1 MVHAGWVH
9 RLLPAADGRQMPG
22 PDSSE
27 VSLKC
32 QRIIEQLALLGI
44 RYVRE
49 PTDSERGAQDVR
61 PLNEVLSWRLATCL
75 DMCVTFCCAALD
87 AGVYPMILT
96 LKRGEREHQ
105 QRHAIVLVPVNA
117 SWSVGCPVRLE
128 EGFAREPFL
137 DEDFRIED
145 LVASD
150 PERAQSW
157 LAIDAQQA
165 TTPPGGSPGDW
176 AKALAKGA
184 EYLRTWQWDVCV
196 DVGGLRATTMLD
208 DASAP
213 EVKDPSVILL
223 PGYLPLAEGVT
234 PLQLLRTR
242 SGVVPFC
249 PRQELNQLRDW
260 ARTASGTSKD
270 SDRTGAD
277 LAVALVTGA
286 GGCGKTRLAAELC
299 HSLSTLGWC
308 AGFLPARA
316 DLSDAEL
323 AEFSKLT
330 TELLIVVDYA
340 EESRQEQLRRLLRAL
355 AARRSPTR
363 LVLTAR
369 GANVWWEQFREN
381 MEEDGV
387 RLGPMLPVT
396 LDQRLKV
403 PELLYRR
410 AARAFAKAMDSSLP
424 ADLPSPER
432 AGRTTLDIVL
442 QAWLTALPKKE
453 ADAKKAS
460 IEKPSPTRAD
470 LYERVL
476 EAEFGRWREEARGSG
491 LTIIS
496 KAHHRRAAAVLT
508 ILAPAPD
515 AEAVDEVLSRL
526 PEWSNEHLLRSRYA
540 ELLEETLLHGAGD
553 GGVALQPDPV
563 AEHLI
568 LQVCRKAPE
577 LLDEVLP
584 QDPLTV
590 PGLEDPEA
598 DDLVVARALA
608 LREQAERCCA
618 VITRAAD
625 LDSERAL
632 ILARRVLAARP
643 HLWRAALRVSL
654 AQGGPFVR
662 ALEELVTSGADLP
675 LAEIDEAIPLGHSWL
690 RNLGVAVAQRLTA
703 SAGDDPIEQARVLNN
718 LAIRLSEA
726 GHWDEALRAAQE
738 AATFYRVLA
747 EVNEAA
753 YTPDLAASLSN
764 LAVLLSRAGCRDEA
778 LQVAQEATGL
788 YQQLA
793 EVNEAAYTPDLAASL
808 NNLAIRLSEAGHWD
822 EALRAAQEATGLYQQ
837 LAEVNEAAYTPDL
850 AASLNN
856 LAIRLSEAGRRD
868 EALRAAQEAVGLRR
882 VLAEVNEVAYTPD
895 LAASLSNLASR
906 LSEAGHWDEA
916 LQAAQQAVDLR
927 RDLASVN
934 ASVYT
939 PNLASSLSNLAAFL
953 SRAGCRDEALQTAQE
968 AASLY
973 RVLVEASS
981 ASYIPD
987 LAVSLSNLA
996 VFLSEVGCRDE
1007 ALRAAQQAVDLRRDL
1022 ASVNAS
1028 VYTPNL
1034 ASSLSN
1040 LAAFL
1045 SRAGCRDEA
1054 LRAAQ
1059 EATGLYQQLAEVNK
1073 VAYNPD
1079 LASSLNNL
1087 ANRLSEVGCRDEAL
1101 RAAQEAKDLYRSL
1114 VESNATAYTPNLAA
1128 SLSNLANRLSEVGC
1142 RDEALR
1148 AAQEATGLYQQLA
1161 EVNEAAYT
1169 PDLAA
1174 SLNNLANRLSEAGRR
1189 NEALQAAQEAATLY
1203 RVLVE
1208 VNEAAYTPDLAAS
1221 LNNLAIRLSEAGRRD
1236 EALRAAQEAVG
1247 LRRVLAEV
1255 NEAAYTPN
1263 LAASLNN
1270 LASRLSEA
1278 GRRDE
1283 ALRAAQQATGLY
1295 QQLAEV
1301 NKVAYTLDLA
1311 ASLNNLASRL
1321 SEAGRRDEALRAAQ
1335 QATGLYQQLAEV
1347 NKVAYTLD
1355 LAASLN
1361 NLASRL
1367 SEAGR
1372 RDEALRAAQQ
1382 AATLRRSLVEANE
1395 AAYAPDF
1402 ARSLTKLADILSEVG
1417 RCKEALEVF
1426 TTNTEHLSSAARA
1439 YLLLARARWRGSE
1452 GAEDVVVAA
1461 QEANK
1466 DDDPRFLGPC
1476 RREIA
1481 AALREHGLTNEDL
1494 PIWAVV
1500 IVDES
1505 LRQCLETWLNCDSPA
1520 EQATYLESE
1529 WNSPTPSDCETLDAL
1544 TDLFIDVPPIS
1555 VLHQY
1560 VTQVKNH
1567 GIDEIASLLRSQD
1580 LAITLTKEWLAEHR
1594 RSRGGQY
1601 LRNHPTL
1608 LTDSRLADLVPQALK
1623 NLTSADEA
1631 ATLTALLDL
1640 ARLSDPEIAYAV
1652 TNADDAVDALA
1663 DLLGRGKWRAIL
1675 AALVLNPSLA
1685 NHMSLGVLA
1694 EVLRAAAAGE
1704 TGKAEVRLQGAR
1716 ESVSSFHIEQLRLL
1730 LSQALLHEDCP
1741 SGFSDLLDLLND
1753 SSRASSS

>member
-1 MVHAGWVH
+1 MSERIRWDAEQHPTYLARMVHAGWVH

-223 PGYLPLAEGVT
+223 PGYLPLTEGVT

-432 AGRTTLDIVL
+432 EGGTTLDIVL

-453 ADAKKAS
+453 VDAKKAS
-460 IEKPSPTRAD
+460 IEKLPPMRAD
-470 LYERVL
+470 LYGRVL

-540 ELLEETLLHGAGD
+540 ELLEETLLRGAGD

-563 AEHLI
+563 AENLV

-625 LDSERAL
+625 LDPDRAL
-632 ILARRVLAARP
+632 SLARRVLAARP

-654 AQGGPFVR
+654 ARGGPFVW

-690 RNLGVAVAQRLTA
+690 RNLGVAVAQRLETL
-703 SAGDDPIEQARVLNN
+703 AGDEPAQRAQTLNN
-718 LAIRLSEA
+718 LAVRLSEA
-726 GHWDEALRAAQE
+726 GRRDEEALR
-738 AATFYRVLA
+738 
-747 EVNEAA
+747 
-753 YTPDLAASLSN
+753 
-764 LAVLLSRAGCRDEA
+764 
-778 LQVAQEATGL
+778 VAQEATGL
-788 YQQLA
+788 YRQLA
-793 EVNEAAYTPDLAASL
+793 ESNEAAYTPDLAASL
-808 NNLAIRLSEAGHWD
+808 NNLAIRLSEAG
-822 EALRAAQEATGLYQQ
+822 Y
-837 LAEVNEAAYTPDL
+837 
-850 AASLNN
+850 
-856 LAIRLSEAGRRD
+856 RD
-868 EALRAAQEAVGLRR
+868 EALRAAQEAVDLRR
-882 VLAEVNEVAYTPD
+882 VL
-895 LAASLSNLASR
+895 
-906 LSEAGHWDEA
+906 
-916 LQAAQQAVDLR
+916 
-927 RDLASVN
+927 
-934 ASVYT
+934 
-939 PNLASSLSNLAAFL
+939 
-953 SRAGCRDEALQTAQE
+953 
-968 AASLY
+968 
-973 RVLVEASS
+973 VE
-981 ASYIPD
+981 
-987 LAVSLSNLA
+987 
-996 VFLSEVGCRDE
+996 G
-1007 ALRAAQQAVDLRRDL
+1007 
-1022 ASVNAS
+1022 
-1028 VYTPNL
+1028 
-1034 ASSLSN
+1034 
-1040 LAAFL
+1040 
-1045 SRAGCRDEA
+1045 
-1054 LRAAQ
+1054 
-1059 EATGLYQQLAEVNK
+1059 
-1073 VAYNPD
+1073 
-1079 LASSLNNL
+1079 
-1087 ANRLSEVGCRDEAL
+1087 
-1101 RAAQEAKDLYRSL
+1101 
-1114 VESNATAYTPNLAA
+1114 
-1128 SLSNLANRLSEVGC
+1128 
-1142 RDEALR
+1142 
-1148 AAQEATGLYQQLA
+1148 
-1161 EVNEAAYT
+1161 NEAAYT
-1169 PDLAA
+1169 HDLAG
-1174 SLNNLANRLSEAGRR
+1174 SLN
-1189 NEALQAAQEAATLY
+1189 
-1203 RVLVE
+1203 
-1208 VNEAAYTPDLAAS
+1208 
-1221 LNNLAIRLSEAGRRD
+1221 
-1236 EALRAAQEAVG
+1236 
-1247 LRRVLAEV
+1247 
-1255 NEAAYTPN
+1255 
-1263 LAASLNN
+1263 
-1270 LASRLSEA
+1270 
-1278 GRRDE
+1278 
-1283 ALRAAQQATGLY
+1283 
-1295 QQLAEV
+1295 
-1301 NKVAYTLDLA
+1301 
-1311 ASLNNLASRL
+1311 
-1321 SEAGRRDEALRAAQ
+1321 
-1335 QATGLYQQLAEV
+1335 
-1347 NKVAYTLD
+1347 
-1355 LAASLN
+1355 
-1361 NLASRL
+1361 
-1367 SEAGR
+1367 
-1372 RDEALRAAQQ
+1372 
-1382 AATLRRSLVEANE
+1382 
-1395 AAYAPDF
+1395 
-1402 ARSLTKLADILSEVG
+1402 IL
-1417 RCKEALEVF
+1417 
-1426 TTNTEHLSSAARA
+1426 
-1439 YLLLARARWRGSE
+1439 
-1452 GAEDVVVAA
+1452 
-1461 QEANK
+1461 
-1466 DDDPRFLGPC
+1466 
-1476 RREIA
+1476 
-1481 AALREHGLTNEDL
+1481 
-1494 PIWAVV
+1494 
-1500 IVDES
+1500 
-1505 LRQCLETWLNCDSPA
+1505 
-1520 EQATYLESE
+1520 
-1529 WNSPTPSDCETLDAL
+1529 
-1544 TDLFIDVPPIS
+1544 
-1555 VLHQY
+1555 
-1560 VTQVKNH
+1560 
-1567 GIDEIASLLRSQD
+1567 
-1580 LAITLTKEWLAEHR
+1580 
-1594 RSRGGQY
+1594 
-1601 LRNHPTL
+1601 
-1608 LTDSRLADLVPQALK
+1608 
-1623 NLTSADEA
+1623 
-1631 ATLTALLDL
+1631 
-1640 ARLSDPEIAYAV
+1640 
-1652 TNADDAVDALA
+1652 
-1663 DLLGRGKWRAIL
+1663 
-1675 AALVLNPSLA
+1675 
-1685 NHMSLGVLA
+1685 
-1694 EVLRAAAAGE
+1694 
-1704 TGKAEVRLQGAR
+1704 
-1716 ESVSSFHIEQLRLL
+1716 
-1730 LSQALLHEDCP
+1730 
-1741 SGFSDLLDLLND
+1741 
-1753 SSRASSS
+1753 

>member
-1 MVHAGWVH
+1 
-9 RLLPAADGRQMPG
+9 MPG

-432 AGRTTLDIVL
+432 EGRTTLDIVL

-453 ADAKKAS
+453 ADAKKADV
-460 IEKPSPTRAD
+460 EKPAPTRAD
-470 LYERVL
+470 LYGRVL

-540 ELLEETLLHGAGD
+540 ELLEETLLRGAGD

-563 AEHLI
+563 AENLV

-625 LDSERAL
+625 LDPERAL

-654 AQGGPFVR
+654 AQGGPFVW

-690 RNLGVAVAQRLTA
+690 RNLGVAVAQRLETL
-703 SAGDDPIEQARVLNN
+703 AGDEPAQRAQTLNN
-718 LAIRLSEA
+718 LAVRLSEA
-726 GHWDEALRAAQE
+726 GRRDEEALRAAQE
-738 AATFYRVLA
+738 A
-747 EVNEAA
+747 
-753 YTPDLAASLSN
+753 
-764 LAVLLSRAGCRDEA
+764 
-778 LQVAQEATGL
+778 TGL
-788 YQQLA
+788 YRQLA
-793 EVNEAAYTPDLAASL
+793 ESNEAAYTPDLAASL
-808 NNLAIRLSEAGHWD
+808 NTLA
-822 EALRAAQEATGLYQQ
+822 
-837 LAEVNEAAYTPDL
+837 N
-850 AASLNN
+850 
-856 LAIRLSEAGRRD
+856 RLSEAGRRD
-868 EALRAAQEAVGLRR
+868 EALQAAQQAVTLRCS
-882 VLAEVNEVAYTPD
+882 LAEVNEVAYTP
-895 LAASLSNLASR
+895 
-906 LSEAGHWDEA
+906 
-916 LQAAQQAVDLR
+916 
-927 RDLASVN
+927 
-934 ASVYT
+934 
-939 PNLASSLSNLAAFL
+939 
-953 SRAGCRDEALQTAQE
+953 
-968 AASLY
+968 
-973 RVLVEASS
+973 
-981 ASYIPD
+981 
-987 LAVSLSNLA
+987 
-996 VFLSEVGCRDE
+996 
-1007 ALRAAQQAVDLRRDL
+1007 
-1022 ASVNAS
+1022 
-1028 VYTPNL
+1028 
-1034 ASSLSN
+1034 
-1040 LAAFL
+1040 
-1045 SRAGCRDEA
+1045 
-1054 LRAAQ
+1054 
-1059 EATGLYQQLAEVNK
+1059 GL
-1073 VAYNPD
+1073 
-1079 LASSLNNL
+1079 
-1087 ANRLSEVGCRDEAL
+1087 
-1101 RAAQEAKDLYRSL
+1101 
-1114 VESNATAYTPNLAA
+1114 
-1128 SLSNLANRLSEVGC
+1128 
-1142 RDEALR
+1142 
-1148 AAQEATGLYQQLA
+1148 
-1161 EVNEAAYT
+1161 
-1169 PDLAA
+1169 
-1174 SLNNLANRLSEAGRR
+1174 
-1189 NEALQAAQEAATLY
+1189 
-1203 RVLVE
+1203 
-1208 VNEAAYTPDLAAS
+1208 
-1221 LNNLAIRLSEAGRRD
+1221 
-1236 EALRAAQEAVG
+1236 
-1247 LRRVLAEV
+1247 
-1255 NEAAYTPN
+1255 
-1263 LAASLNN
+1263 
-1270 LASRLSEA
+1270 
-1278 GRRDE
+1278 
-1283 ALRAAQQATGLY
+1283 
-1295 QQLAEV
+1295 
-1301 NKVAYTLDLA
+1301 
-1311 ASLNNLASRL
+1311 
-1321 SEAGRRDEALRAAQ
+1321 
-1335 QATGLYQQLAEV
+1335 
-1347 NKVAYTLD
+1347 
-1355 LAASLN
+1355 
-1361 NLASRL
+1361 
-1367 SEAGR
+1367 
-1372 RDEALRAAQQ
+1372 
-1382 AATLRRSLVEANE
+1382 
-1395 AAYAPDF
+1395 
-1402 ARSLTKLADILSEVG
+1402 ARSLTKLADILSEAG
-1417 RCKEALEVF
+1417 RCKEVLEAF
-1426 TTNTEHLSSAARA
+1426 TTNTGHLSSAARA
-1439 YLLLARARWRGSE
+1439 YLLLARANWRGSE
-1452 GAEDVVVAA
+1452 GTEDVVAAA
-1461 QEANK
+1461 QEANE
-1466 DDDPRFLGPC
+1466 DGDPRLLGPC

-1481 AALREHGLTNEDL
+1481 AAFREFGLANEAT
-1494 PIWAVV
+1494 PAWATVV
-1500 IVDES
+1500 VDEP
-1505 LRQCLETWLNCDSPA
+1505 LRQRLEAWLGCDGPA
-1520 EQATYLESE
+1520 EQATYLKSN
-1529 WNSPTPSDCETLDAL
+1529 WSSPTPSDCETLGAI
-1544 TDLFIDVPPIS
+1544 TDLFVDVPLIA

-1560 VTQVKNH
+1560 VAQVKSR
-1567 GIDEIASLLRSQD
+1567 GIDEIVSLLRNRD
-1580 LAITLTKEWLAEHR
+1580 LAVTLTKEWLTEHR
-1594 RSRGGQY
+1594 QGRGGRY
-1601 LRNHPTL
+1601 LSDHPTL
-1608 LTDSRLADLVPQALK
+1608 LTNPEFADLVPRVLT

-1631 ATLTALLDL
+1631 AALTALLDL

-1652 TNADDAVDALA
+1652 TSTDDADDALA
-1663 DLLGRGKWRAIL
+1663 DLLEQGKWQALL
-1675 AALVLNPSLA
+1675 AALVLSPLTDHA
-1685 NHMSLGVLA
+1685 PLGILA
-1694 EVLRAAAAGE
+1694 EVLHAAAVGE
-1704 TGKAEVRLQGAR
+1704 TEKAVVRLRDAL
-1716 ESVSSFHIEQLRLL
+1716 ESVSSFHVDQFHLL
-1730 LSQALLHEDCP
+1730 LSQALLHENCP
-1741 SGFSDLLDLLND
+1741 SGFSDLLDILNH
-1753 SSRASSS
+1753 SSHAPSS

>member
-1 MVHAGWVH
+1 
-9 RLLPAADGRQMPG
+9 MPG

-75 DMCVTFCCAALD
+75 DMGVTFCCAALD

-738 AATFYRVLA
+738 AVGLRRV
-747 EVNEAA
+747 
-753 YTPDLAASLSN
+753 
-764 LAVLLSRAGCRDEA
+764 
-778 LQVAQEATGL
+778 
-788 YQQLA
+788 LA

-808 NNLAIRLSEAGHWD
+808 NNLA
-822 EALRAAQEATGLYQQ
+822 
-837 LAEVNEAAYTPDL
+837 N
-850 AASLNN
+850 
-856 LAIRLSEAGRRD
+856 RLSEAGRRN
-868 EALRAAQEAVGLRR
+868 EALQAAQEAATLYR
-882 VLAEVNEVAYTPD
+882 VLAEVNEAAYTPD

-1028 VYTPNL
+1028 VYTPDL

-1054 LRAAQ
+1054 LQAAQ
-1059 EATGLYQQLAEVNK
+1059 EAVDLRRDLAE
-1073 VAYNPD
+1073 
-1079 LASSLNNL
+1079 
-1087 ANRLSEVGCRDEAL
+1087 ANA
-1101 RAAQEAKDLYRSL
+1101 
-1114 VESNATAYTPNLAA
+1114 
-1128 SLSNLANRLSEVGC
+1128 
-1142 RDEALR
+1142 
-1148 AAQEATGLYQQLA
+1148 
-1161 EVNEAAYT
+1161 AAYT
-1169 PDLAA
+1169 PDLAM
-1174 SLNNLANRLSEAGRR
+1174 SLNNLAGCLSEAGRWG
-1189 NEALQAAQEAATLY
+1189 EALQAAQEATSLY
-1203 RVLVE
+1203 RELVQANGAAYIPNLAGSLSNLAGRLSEVGRWGEALQAAQEAVDLRRDLAE
-1208 VNEAAYTPDLAAS
+1208 VNAAAYTPDLAGS
-1221 LNNLAIRLSEAGRRD
+1221 LSNLAVRLSEAGRWGEALQAAQEATSLYRDLAEVNAAAYTPDLAGSLSNLAAFLSEAGRRD
-1236 EALRAAQEAVG
+1236 EALEAAQEVVSFYRDLAEVNAAAYTPDLAGSLSNLASCLSEAGRRGEALQAAQEATS
-1247 LRRVLAEV
+1247 LYRDLAEV
-1255 NEAAYTPN
+1255 NAAAYTPN
-1263 LAASLNN
+1263 LARSLNN
-1270 LASRLSEA
+1270 LAAFLSEA

-1283 ALRAAQQATGLY
+1283 ALQAAQEAASLY
-1295 QQLAEV
+1295 RDLAEV
-1301 NKVAYTLDLA
+1301 NAAAYTPDLA
-1311 ASLNNLASRL
+1311 TSLNNLVGCL
-1321 SEAGRRDEALRAAQ
+1321 SEAGRRDEALQGAQ
-1335 QATGLYQQLAEV
+1335 EAV
-1347 NKVAYTLD
+1347 D
-1355 LAASLN
+1355 L
-1361 NLASRL
+1361 
-1367 SEAGR
+1367 R
-1372 RDEALRAAQQ
+1372 RD
-1382 AATLRRSLVEANE
+1382 LVETSPVV
-1395 AAYAPDF
+1395 YIPYLV
-1402 ARSLTKLADILSEVG
+1402 RSLTKLAGILSEVG
-1417 RCKEALEVF
+1417 RCNEALKVF
-1426 TTNTEHLSSAARA
+1426 IANTEHLSSAVRA
-1439 YLLLARARWRGSE
+1439 YLLLTRARWRGFE
-1452 GAEDVVVAA
+1452 GAGDVMAAA

-1466 DDDPRFLGPC
+1466 EDDPRFLGPC

-1481 AALREHGLTNEDL
+1481 AALREFGLTNETL
-1494 PIWAVV
+1494 PDWATV

-1505 LRQCLETWLNCDSPA
+1505 LRQRLEAWLNCDGPA
-1520 EQATYLESE
+1520 ERATYLESE
-1529 WNSPTPSDCETLDAL
+1529 WSSPTSSDCETLDAL
-1544 TDLFIDVPPIS
+1544 TDLFVDVPPIS
-1555 VLHQY
+1555 TLHQY
-1560 VTQVKNH
+1560 VTQIKSH
-1567 GIDEIASLLRSQD
+1567 GIDEIASLLRNQGF
-1580 LAITLTKEWLAEHR
+1580 AINLTKEWLSEHR
-1594 RSRGGQY
+1594 QGHGDRY

-1608 LTDSRLADLVPQALK
+1608 LTDPRIAGLVPQALT

-1631 ATLTALLDL
+1631 AALTALLDL

-1652 TNADDAVDALA
+1652 TNADDADYALA
-1663 DLLGRGKWRAIL
+1663 DLLGQGKWRAIL

-1685 NHMSLGVLA
+1685 DQVPLGILT
-1694 EVLRAAAAGE
+1694 EILSTAAAGE
-1704 TGKAEVRLQGAR
+1704 TEKAVARLRGAL
-1716 ESVSSFHIEQLRLL
+1716 ESVSSFHIEQFRLL
-1730 LSQALLHEDCP
+1730 LSQALLQKDCP
-1741 SGFSDLLDLLND
+1741 SNFSDLLDVLN
-1753 SSRASSS
+1753 

>member
-1 MVHAGWVH
+1 MSERIRWDAEQHPTYLARMVHAGWVH

-387 RLGPMLPVT
+387 RLGPVLPVT

-432 AGRTTLDIVL
+432 EGGTTLDIVL

-453 ADAKKAS
+453 VDAKKAS
-460 IEKPSPTRAD
+460 IEKLPPMRAD
-470 LYERVL
+470 LYGRVL

-563 AEHLI
+563 AEHLV

-625 LDSERAL
+625 LDPERAL

-654 AQGGPFVR
+654 AQGGPFVW

-690 RNLGVAVAQRLTA
+690 RNLGVAVAQRLETL
-703 SAGDDPIEQARVLNN
+703 AGDEPAQRAQTLNN
-718 LAIRLSEA
+718 LAVRLSEA
-726 GHWDEALRAAQE
+726 GRRDEEALRVAQEATGLYRQLAESNEAAYTPGLAASLNNLAVRLSEAGCRDEALRAAQE
-738 AATFYRVLA
+738 A
-747 EVNEAA
+747 
-753 YTPDLAASLSN
+753 S
-764 LAVLLSRAGCRDEA
+764 
-778 LQVAQEATGL
+778 GL
-788 YQQLA
+788 YRQLA
-793 EVNEAAYTPDLAASL
+793 ESNEAAYTPDLAASL
-808 NNLAIRLSEAGHWD
+808 NTLA
-822 EALRAAQEATGLYQQ
+822 
-837 LAEVNEAAYTPDL
+837 N
-850 AASLNN
+850 
-856 LAIRLSEAGRRD
+856 RLSEAGRRD
-868 EALRAAQEAVGLRR
+868 EAL
-882 VLAEVNEVAYTPD
+882 
-895 LAASLSNLASR
+895 
-906 LSEAGHWDEA
+906 
-916 LQAAQQAVDLR
+916 QAAQQAVTLR
-927 RDLASVN
+927 CS
-934 ASVYT
+934 
-939 PNLASSLSNLAAFL
+939 
-953 SRAGCRDEALQTAQE
+953 
-968 AASLY
+968 
-973 RVLVEASS
+973 
-981 ASYIPD
+981 
-987 LAVSLSNLA
+987 
-996 VFLSEVGCRDE
+996 
-1007 ALRAAQQAVDLRRDL
+1007 
-1022 ASVNAS
+1022 
-1028 VYTPNL
+1028 
-1034 ASSLSN
+1034 
-1040 LAAFL
+1040 
-1045 SRAGCRDEA
+1045 
-1054 LRAAQ
+1054 
-1059 EATGLYQQLAEVNK
+1059 
-1073 VAYNPD
+1073 
-1079 LASSLNNL
+1079 
-1087 ANRLSEVGCRDEAL
+1087 
-1101 RAAQEAKDLYRSL
+1101 
-1114 VESNATAYTPNLAA
+1114 
-1128 SLSNLANRLSEVGC
+1128 
-1142 RDEALR
+1142 
-1148 AAQEATGLYQQLA
+1148 LA

-1169 PDLAA
+1169 P
-1174 SLNNLANRLSEAGRR
+1174 
-1189 NEALQAAQEAATLY
+1189 
-1203 RVLVE
+1203 
-1208 VNEAAYTPDLAAS
+1208 
-1221 LNNLAIRLSEAGRRD
+1221 
-1236 EALRAAQEAVG
+1236 G
-1247 LRRVLAEV
+1247 L
-1255 NEAAYTPN
+1255 
-1263 LAASLNN
+1263 
-1270 LASRLSEA
+1270 
-1278 GRRDE
+1278 
-1283 ALRAAQQATGLY
+1283 
-1295 QQLAEV
+1295 
-1301 NKVAYTLDLA
+1301 
-1311 ASLNNLASRL
+1311 
-1321 SEAGRRDEALRAAQ
+1321 
-1335 QATGLYQQLAEV
+1335 
-1347 NKVAYTLD
+1347 
-1355 LAASLN
+1355 
-1361 NLASRL
+1361 
-1367 SEAGR
+1367 
-1372 RDEALRAAQQ
+1372 
-1382 AATLRRSLVEANE
+1382 
-1395 AAYAPDF
+1395 
-1402 ARSLTKLADILSEVG
+1402 ARSLTKLADILSEAG
-1417 RCKEALEVF
+1417 RCKEVLEVF
-1426 TTNTEHLSSAARA
+1426 TANTEHLSSAARA

-1560 VTQVKNH
+1560 VTQIKSH

-1580 LAITLTKEWLAEHR
+1580 LAITLTKEWLTEHEKG
-1594 RSRGGQY
+1594 RGDRY
-1601 LRNHPTL
+1601 LSDHPTL

>member
-1 MVHAGWVH
+1 MSERIRWDAEQHPTYLARMVHAGWVH

-165 TTPPGGSPGDW
+165 TTPPGGSPSDW

-432 AGRTTLDIVL
+432 EGRTTLDIVL

-453 ADAKKAS
+453 ADAKKADV
-460 IEKPSPTRAD
+460 EKPAPTRAD
-470 LYERVL
+470 LYGRVL

-563 AEHLI
+563 AEHLV

-625 LDSERAL
+625 LDPDRAL
-632 ILARRVLAARP
+632 SLARRVLAARP

-654 AQGGPFVR
+654 ARGGPFAR

-675 LAEIDEAIPLGHSWL
+675 LAEIHEAIPLGHSWL
-690 RNLGVAVAQRLTA
+690 RGLGVAVARRLETL
-703 SAGDDPIEQARVLNN
+703 AGDEPAQRAQA
-718 LAIRLSEA
+718 
-726 GHWDEALRAAQE
+726 
-738 AATFYRVLA
+738 
-747 EVNEAA
+747 
-753 YTPDLAASLSN
+753 
-764 LAVLLSRAGCRDEA
+764 
-778 LQVAQEATGL
+778 
-788 YQQLA
+788 
-793 EVNEAAYTPDLAASL
+793 
-808 NNLAIRLSEAGHWD
+808 
-822 EALRAAQEATGLYQQ
+822 
-837 LAEVNEAAYTPDL
+837 
-850 AASLNN
+850 
-856 LAIRLSEAGRRD
+856 
-868 EALRAAQEAVGLRR
+868 
-882 VLAEVNEVAYTPD
+882 
-895 LAASLSNLASR
+895 
-906 LSEAGHWDEA
+906 
-916 LQAAQQAVDLR
+916 
-927 RDLASVN
+927 
-934 ASVYT
+934 
-939 PNLASSLSNLAAFL
+939 
-953 SRAGCRDEALQTAQE
+953 
-968 AASLY
+968 
-973 RVLVEASS
+973 
-981 ASYIPD
+981 
-987 LAVSLSNLA
+987 
-996 VFLSEVGCRDE
+996 
-1007 ALRAAQQAVDLRRDL
+1007 
-1022 ASVNAS
+1022 
-1028 VYTPNL
+1028 
-1034 ASSLSN
+1034 
-1040 LAAFL
+1040 
-1045 SRAGCRDEA
+1045 
-1054 LRAAQ
+1054 
-1059 EATGLYQQLAEVNK
+1059 
-1073 VAYNPD
+1073 
-1079 LASSLNNL
+1079 
-1087 ANRLSEVGCRDEAL
+1087 
-1101 RAAQEAKDLYRSL
+1101 
-1114 VESNATAYTPNLAA
+1114 
-1128 SLSNLANRLSEVGC
+1128 
-1142 RDEALR
+1142 
-1148 AAQEATGLYQQLA
+1148 
-1161 EVNEAAYT
+1161 
-1169 PDLAA
+1169 
-1174 SLNNLANRLSEAGRR
+1174 LNNLANRLSEAGRR
-1189 NEALQAAQEAATLY
+1189 DEALETAQQVAGLYQKLAEA
-1203 RVLVE
+1203 
-1208 VNEAAYTPDLAAS
+1208 NEAAYTPDLAMS
-1221 LNNLAIRLSEAGRRD
+1221 LSNLAIRLSEAGRRNEALETAQEAVD
-1236 EALRAAQEAVG
+1236 LRRDLVEVNAAAYTPDLAMSLGNLAAFLSEAGRRGEALRAAQEAAG
-1247 LRRVLAEV
+1247 LYRDLAEA
-1255 NEAAYTPN
+1255 NAAAYTPD
-1263 LAASLNN
+1263 LAGSLNN
-1270 LASRLSEA
+1270 LANRLAKIDRYDEALQAAQEAVDLYQRLAEVNAAAYTPDLAMSLNNLAGRLAEAGRRAEALQVAQEAVDLRRDLAEANAAAYISDLVMSLNNLAICLSEA
-1278 GRRDE
+1278 GRHDE
-1283 ALRAAQQATGLY
+1283 VLG
-1295 QQLAEV
+1295 
-1301 NKVAYTLDLA
+1301 
-1311 ASLNNLASRL
+1311 
-1321 SEAGRRDEALRAAQ
+1321 
-1335 QATGLYQQLAEV
+1335 
-1347 NKVAYTLD
+1347 
-1355 LAASLN
+1355 
-1361 NLASRL
+1361 
-1367 SEAGR
+1367 
-1372 RDEALRAAQQ
+1372 
-1382 AATLRRSLVEANE
+1382 
-1395 AAYAPDF
+1395 
-1402 ARSLTKLADILSEVG
+1402 
-1417 RCKEALEVF
+1417 VF
-1426 TTNTEHLSSAARA
+1426 VTNTGHLSSAARA
-1439 YLLLARARWRGSE
+1439 YLLLARANWRGSE
-1452 GAEDVVVAA
+1452 GTEDVVAAA
-1461 QEANK
+1461 QEANE
-1466 DDDPRFLGPC
+1466 DGDPRLLGPC

-1481 AALREHGLTNEDL
+1481 AAFREFGLANEAT
-1494 PIWAVV
+1494 PAWATVV
-1500 IVDES
+1500 VDEP
-1505 LRQCLETWLNCDSPA
+1505 LRQRLEAWLGCDGPA
-1520 EQATYLESE
+1520 EQATYLKSN
-1529 WNSPTPSDCETLDAL
+1529 WSSPTPSDCETLGAI
-1544 TDLFIDVPPIS
+1544 TDLFVDVPLIA

-1560 VTQVKNH
+1560 VAQVKSR
-1567 GIDEIASLLRSQD
+1567 GIDEIVSLLRNRD
-1580 LAITLTKEWLAEHR
+1580 LAVTLTKEWLTEHR
-1594 RSRGGQY
+1594 QGRGGRY
-1601 LRNHPTL
+1601 LSDHPTL
-1608 LTDSRLADLVPQALK
+1608 LTNPELADLVPRVLT

-1631 ATLTALLDL
+1631 AALTALLDL

-1652 TNADDAVDALA
+1652 TSTDDADDALA
-1663 DLLGRGKWRAIL
+1663 DLLEQGKWQALL
-1675 AALVLNPSLA
+1675 AALVLSPLTDHA
-1685 NHMSLGVLA
+1685 PLGILA
-1694 EVLRAAAAGE
+1694 EVLHAAAVGE
-1704 TGKAEVRLQGAR
+1704 TEKAAVRLRDAL
-1716 ESVSSFHIEQLRLL
+1716 ESVSSFHVDQFHLL
-1730 LSQALLHEDCP
+1730 LSQALLHENCP
-1741 SGFSDLLDLLND
+1741 SGFSDLLDILNH
-1753 SSRASSS
+1753 SSHAPSS

>member
-1 MVHAGWVH
+1 MPERVRWDAEQHPTYLARMVHAGWVH
-9 RLLPAADGRQMPG
+9 RLLSAADGRQMPG
-22 PDSSE
+22 PDSGN

-32 QRIIEQLALLGI
+32 ERIIEQLTLLGI

-49 PTDSERGAQDVR
+49 PADSERGAQDVR

-117 SWSVGCPVRLE
+117 SWGVGCPARLKG
-128 EGFAREPFL
+128 GFTREPFL
-137 DEDFRIED
+137 DDDFRIED
-145 LVASD
+145 LVTSD

-213 EVKDPSVILL
+213 EVRDPSGILL
-223 PGYLPLAEGVT
+223 PGYLPLAEGAT

-249 PRQELNQLRDW
+249 PRRELNQLRDW
-260 ARTASGTSKD
+260 ACATGGTTEDSNTAGT
-270 SDRTGAD
+270 D

-299 HSLSTLGWC
+299 HNLSTLGWC

-316 DLSDAEL
+316 DLSDADL

-363 LVLTAR
+363 LVLTSR
-369 GANVWWEQFREN
+369 GADVWWEQFQEN

-387 RLGPMLPVT
+387 RLGAVLPMRLE
-396 LDQRLKV
+396 QRLDDPDV
-403 PELLYRR
+403 PDVPGLLYRR
-410 AARAFAKAMDSSLP
+410 AAHAFAKAMGSSVP
-424 ADLPSPER
+424 ADMPSPER
-432 AGRTTLDIVL
+432 EGRTTLDIVL
-442 QAWLTALPKKE
+442 QAWLTALPKQE
-453 ADAKKAS
+453 DDTKK
-460 IEKPSPTRAD
+460 IDVEKLPPTRD
-470 LYERVL
+470 NLYDRVL
-476 EAEFGRWREEARGSG
+476 EVEFGRWREEARDSG

-496 KAHHRRAAAVLT
+496 KVHHRRAAAVLT
-508 ILAPAPD
+508 MLAPAPD

-540 ELLEETLLHGAGD
+540 ELLEETLLRGAGD
-553 GGVALQPDPV
+553 GGVVLQPDPV
-563 AEHLI
+563 AEHLV

-608 LREQAERCCA
+608 LGEQAERCCG

-625 LDSERAL
+625 LDQERAL
-632 ILARRVLAARP
+632 SLARRVLAARP

-654 AQGGPFVR
+654 ARGGPFAR

-675 LAEIDEAIPLGHSWL
+675 LAEIHEAIPLGHSWL
-690 RNLGVAVAQRLTA
+690 RGLGVAVARRLETL
-703 SAGDDPIEQARVLNN
+703 AGDEPAQRAQA
-718 LAIRLSEA
+718 
-726 GHWDEALRAAQE
+726 
-738 AATFYRVLA
+738 
-747 EVNEAA
+747 
-753 YTPDLAASLSN
+753 
-764 LAVLLSRAGCRDEA
+764 
-778 LQVAQEATGL
+778 
-788 YQQLA
+788 
-793 EVNEAAYTPDLAASL
+793 
-808 NNLAIRLSEAGHWD
+808 
-822 EALRAAQEATGLYQQ
+822 
-837 LAEVNEAAYTPDL
+837 
-850 AASLNN
+850 
-856 LAIRLSEAGRRD
+856 
-868 EALRAAQEAVGLRR
+868 
-882 VLAEVNEVAYTPD
+882 
-895 LAASLSNLASR
+895 
-906 LSEAGHWDEA
+906 
-916 LQAAQQAVDLR
+916 
-927 RDLASVN
+927 
-934 ASVYT
+934 
-939 PNLASSLSNLAAFL
+939 
-953 SRAGCRDEALQTAQE
+953 
-968 AASLY
+968 
-973 RVLVEASS
+973 
-981 ASYIPD
+981 
-987 LAVSLSNLA
+987 
-996 VFLSEVGCRDE
+996 
-1007 ALRAAQQAVDLRRDL
+1007 
-1022 ASVNAS
+1022 
-1028 VYTPNL
+1028 
-1034 ASSLSN
+1034 
-1040 LAAFL
+1040 
-1045 SRAGCRDEA
+1045 
-1054 LRAAQ
+1054 
-1059 EATGLYQQLAEVNK
+1059 
-1073 VAYNPD
+1073 
-1079 LASSLNNL
+1079 
-1087 ANRLSEVGCRDEAL
+1087 
-1101 RAAQEAKDLYRSL
+1101 
-1114 VESNATAYTPNLAA
+1114 
-1128 SLSNLANRLSEVGC
+1128 
-1142 RDEALR
+1142 
-1148 AAQEATGLYQQLA
+1148 
-1161 EVNEAAYT
+1161 
-1169 PDLAA
+1169 
-1174 SLNNLANRLSEAGRR
+1174 LNNLANRLSEAGRR
-1189 NEALQAAQEAATLY
+1189 DEALETAQQVAGLYQKLAEA
-1203 RVLVE
+1203 
-1208 VNEAAYTPDLAAS
+1208 NEAAYTPDLAMS
-1221 LNNLAIRLSEAGRRD
+1221 LSNLAIRLSEAGRRN
-1236 EALRAAQEAVG
+1236 EALETAQEAVD
-1247 LRRVLAEV
+1247 LRRALAEA
-1255 NEAAYTPN
+1255 NEVAYTPD
-1263 LAASLNN
+1263 LTMSLNN
-1270 LASRLSEA
+1270 LATFLAEA

-1283 ALRAAQQATGLY
+1283 ALEVAQQATGLY
-1295 QQLAEV
+1295 QKLAEA
-1301 NKVAYTLDLA
+1301 NADAYTPDLA
-1311 ASLNNLASRL
+1311 VSLNNLAGHL
-1321 SEAGRRDEALRAAQ
+1321 AEAGRRDEALQAAQ
-1335 QATGLYQQLAEV
+1335 QAKSLYQKLAEA
-1347 NKVAYTLD
+1347 NADAYTPD
-1355 LAASLN
+1355 LAMSLN
-1361 NLASRL
+1361 NLAIRLAEAGRWDEALQAAQEAVDLRRALAEANADAYTPDLAGSLNNLANRLAKIDRYDEALQAAQKAVDLYQRLAEVNAAAYTPDLAMSLSNLASRLAEAGRRAEALETAQEAVILRRALAEANADAYTPDLATSLNNLAGRLAEAGRWDEALQVAQEAVDLRRALAEANAAAYISDLVMSLNNLAICL

-1372 RDEALRAAQQ
+1372 HDE
-1382 AATLRRSLVEANE
+1382 V
-1395 AAYAPDF
+1395 
-1402 ARSLTKLADILSEVG
+1402 
-1417 RCKEALEVF
+1417 LEVF

-1560 VTQVKNH
+1560 VTQIKSH

>member
-387 RLGPMLPVT
+387 RLGPVLPVT

-432 AGRTTLDIVL
+432 EGGTTLDIVL

-453 ADAKKAS
+453 VDAKKAS
-460 IEKPSPTRAD
+460 IEKLPPMRAD
-470 LYERVL
+470 LYGRVL

-563 AEHLI
+563 AEHLV

-625 LDSERAL
+625 LDPERAL

-654 AQGGPFVR
+654 AQGGPFVW

-690 RNLGVAVAQRLTA
+690 RNLGVAVAQRLETL
-703 SAGDDPIEQARVLNN
+703 AGDEPAQRAQTLNN
-718 LAIRLSEA
+718 LAVRLSEA
-726 GHWDEALRAAQE
+726 GRRDEEALRVAQEATGLYRQLAESNEAAYTPGLAASLNNLAVRLSEAGRRDEALRAAQE
-738 AATFYRVLA
+738 AVDLRRVLVEGNEA
-747 EVNEAA
+747 AYTPDLAISLNTLANCLSEAGRRDEALRAAQETTGLYRQLTEVNEAA
-753 YTPDLAASLSN
+753 YTPDLAM
-764 LAVLLSRAGCRDEA
+764 
-778 LQVAQEATGL
+778 
-788 YQQLA
+788 
-793 EVNEAAYTPDLAASL
+793 
-808 NNLAIRLSEAGHWD
+808 
-822 EALRAAQEATGLYQQ
+822 
-837 LAEVNEAAYTPDL
+837 
-850 AASLNN
+850 SLNN

-868 EALRAAQEAVGLRR
+868 EALRVAQEATGLYRQ
-882 VLAEVNEVAYTPD
+882 LAESNEAAYTPD
-895 LAASLSNLASR
+895 LAMSLNTLANC
-906 LSEAGHWDEA
+906 LSEA
-916 LQAAQQAVDLR
+916 
-927 RDLASVN
+927 
-934 ASVYT
+934 
-939 PNLASSLSNLAAFL
+939 
-953 SRAGCRDEALQTAQE
+953 
-968 AASLY
+968 
-973 RVLVEASS
+973 
-981 ASYIPD
+981 
-987 LAVSLSNLA
+987 
-996 VFLSEVGCRDE
+996 GCRDE
-1007 ALRAAQQAVDLRRDL
+1007 ALRAAQEASGLYRQL
-1022 ASVNAS
+1022 AESNEAA
-1028 VYTPNL
+1028 YTPGLAASLNNL
-1034 ASSLSN
+1034 AVRLSE
-1040 LAAFL
+1040 
-1045 SRAGCRDEA
+1045 AGCRDEA

-1059 EATGLYQQLAEVNK
+1059 EATGLYRQLAE
-1073 VAYNPD
+1073 
-1079 LASSLNNL
+1079 S
-1087 ANRLSEVGCRDEAL
+1087 
-1101 RAAQEAKDLYRSL
+1101 
-1114 VESNATAYTPNLAA
+1114 
-1128 SLSNLANRLSEVGC
+1128 
-1142 RDEALR
+1142 
-1148 AAQEATGLYQQLA
+1148 
-1161 EVNEAAYT
+1161 NEAAYT

-1174 SLNNLANRLSEAGRR
+1174 SLNTLAN
-1189 NEALQAAQEAATLY
+1189 
-1203 RVLVE
+1203 
-1208 VNEAAYTPDLAAS
+1208 
-1221 LNNLAIRLSEAGRRD
+1221 RLSEAGRRD
-1236 EALRAAQEAVG
+1236 EALQAAQQAVT
-1247 LRRVLAEV
+1247 LRCSLAEV
-1255 NEAAYTPN
+1255 NEAAYTP
-1263 LAASLNN
+1263 
-1270 LASRLSEA
+1270 
-1278 GRRDE
+1278 
-1283 ALRAAQQATGLY
+1283 GL
-1295 QQLAEV
+1295 
-1301 NKVAYTLDLA
+1301 
-1311 ASLNNLASRL
+1311 
-1321 SEAGRRDEALRAAQ
+1321 
-1335 QATGLYQQLAEV
+1335 
-1347 NKVAYTLD
+1347 
-1355 LAASLN
+1355 
-1361 NLASRL
+1361 
-1367 SEAGR
+1367 
-1372 RDEALRAAQQ
+1372 
-1382 AATLRRSLVEANE
+1382 
-1395 AAYAPDF
+1395 
-1402 ARSLTKLADILSEVG
+1402 ARSLTKLADILSEAG
-1417 RCKEALEVF
+1417 RCKEVLEVF
-1426 TTNTEHLSSAARA
+1426 TANTEHLSSAARA

-1560 VTQVKNH
+1560 VTQIKSH

-1580 LAITLTKEWLAEHR
+1580 LAITLTKEWLTEHEKG
-1594 RSRGGQY
+1594 RGDRY
-1601 LRNHPTL
+1601 LSDHPTL

>member
-1 MVHAGWVH
+1 
-9 RLLPAADGRQMPG
+9 MPG

-223 PGYLPLAEGVT
+223 PGYLPLTEGVT

-432 AGRTTLDIVL
+432 EGRTTLDIVL

-453 ADAKKAS
+453 ADAKKADV
-460 IEKPSPTRAD
+460 EKPAPTRAD
-470 LYERVL
+470 LYGRVL

-540 ELLEETLLHGAGD
+540 ELLEETLLRGAGD

-563 AEHLI
+563 AENLV

-625 LDSERAL
+625 LDPERAL

-654 AQGGPFVR
+654 AQGGPFVW

-690 RNLGVAVAQRLTA
+690 RNLGVAVAQRLETL
-703 SAGDDPIEQARVLNN
+703 AGDEPAQRAQTLNN
-718 LAIRLSEA
+718 LA
-726 GHWDEALRAAQE
+726 
-738 AATFYRVLA
+738 V
-747 EVNEAA
+747 
-753 YTPDLAASLSN
+753 
-764 LAVLLSRAGCRDEA
+764 
-778 LQVAQEATGL
+778 
-788 YQQLA
+788 
-793 EVNEAAYTPDLAASL
+793 
-808 NNLAIRLSEAGHWD
+808 
-822 EALRAAQEATGLYQQ
+822 
-837 LAEVNEAAYTPDL
+837 
-850 AASLNN
+850 
-856 LAIRLSEAGRRD
+856 RLSEAGRRD
-868 EALRAAQEAVGLRR
+868 E
-882 VLAEVNEVAYTPD
+882 
-895 LAASLSNLASR
+895 
-906 LSEAGHWDEA
+906 
-916 LQAAQQAVDLR
+916 
-927 RDLASVN
+927 
-934 ASVYT
+934 
-939 PNLASSLSNLAAFL
+939 
-953 SRAGCRDEALQTAQE
+953 
-968 AASLY
+968 
-973 RVLVEASS
+973 
-981 ASYIPD
+981 
-987 LAVSLSNLA
+987 
-996 VFLSEVGCRDE
+996 E
-1007 ALRAAQQAVDLRRDL
+1007 ALRV
-1022 ASVNAS
+1022 
-1028 VYTPNL
+1028 
-1034 ASSLSN
+1034 
-1040 LAAFL
+1040 
-1045 SRAGCRDEA
+1045 
-1054 LRAAQ
+1054 AQ
-1059 EATGLYQQLAEVNK
+1059 EATGLYRQLAESNEAV
-1073 VAYNPD
+1073 YTPD
-1079 LASSLNNL
+1079 LAMSLSNL
-1087 ANRLSEVGCRDEAL
+1087 AICLSGVGRRDEAL
-1101 RAAQEAKDLYRSL
+1101 R
-1114 VESNATAYTPNLAA
+1114 P
-1128 SLSNLANRLSEVGC
+1128 
-1142 RDEALR
+1142 
-1148 AAQEATGLYQQLA
+1148 
-1161 EVNEAAYT
+1161 
-1169 PDLAA
+1169 
-1174 SLNNLANRLSEAGRR
+1174 
-1189 NEALQAAQEAATLY
+1189 AQEAATLY

-1208 VNEAAYTPDLAAS
+1208 ANKAVYTPDLAMS
-1221 LNNLAIRLSEAGRRD
+1221 LSNLAICLSEAGRRD
-1236 EALRAAQEAVG
+1236 EALQAAQEAVD
-1247 LRRVLAEV
+1247 LRRVLVETSPTV
-1255 NEAAYTPN
+1255 YT
-1263 LAASLNN
+1263 S
-1270 LASRLSEA
+1270 
-1278 GRRDE
+1278 
-1283 ALRAAQQATGLY
+1283 
-1295 QQLAEV
+1295 
-1301 NKVAYTLDLA
+1301 DL
-1311 ASLNNLASRL
+1311 
-1321 SEAGRRDEALRAAQ
+1321 
-1335 QATGLYQQLAEV
+1335 
-1347 NKVAYTLD
+1347 
-1355 LAASLN
+1355 
-1361 NLASRL
+1361 
-1367 SEAGR
+1367 
-1372 RDEALRAAQQ
+1372 
-1382 AATLRRSLVEANE
+1382 
-1395 AAYAPDF
+1395 

-1417 RCKEALEVF
+1417 RRDEALEVF
-1426 TTNTEHLSSAARA
+1426 ATNTERLSSAARA
-1439 YLLLARARWRGSE
+1439 YLLLERANWRGSE
-1452 GAEDVVVAA
+1452 GTEDVVAAA
-1461 QEANK
+1461 QEANE
-1466 DDDPRFLGPC
+1466 DGDPRLLGPC
-1476 RREIA
+1476 RREITA
-1481 AALREHGLTNEDL
+1481 AFRESGLTNEAI
-1494 PIWAVV
+1494 PAWATVV
-1500 IVDES
+1500 VDES
-1505 LRQCLETWLNCDSPA
+1505 LRQRLEAWLGCDSPA
-1520 EQATYLESE
+1520 EQATYLKSN
-1529 WNSPTPSDCETLDAL
+1529 WSSPTPSDCETLGAI
-1544 TDLFIDVPPIS
+1544 TDLFVDVPLIG

-1560 VTQVKNH
+1560 VAQVKSR
-1567 GIDEIASLLRSQD
+1567 GIEEIVSLLRNQD
-1580 LAITLTKEWLAEHR
+1580 LAVTLTKEWLTEHEKG
-1594 RSRGGQY
+1594 RGDRY
-1601 LRNHPTL
+1601 LSDHPTL
-1608 LTDSRLADLVPQALK
+1608 LTNPELADLVPRVLT

-1631 ATLTALLDL
+1631 AALTALLDL

-1652 TNADDAVDALA
+1652 TSTDDADDALA
-1663 DLLGRGKWRAIL
+1663 DLLEQGKWQALL
-1675 AALVLNPSLA
+1675 AALVLSPSLTDHA
-1685 NHMSLGVLA
+1685 PLGILA
-1694 EVLRAAAAGE
+1694 EVLHAAAVGE
-1704 TGKAEVRLQGAR
+1704 TGKAVVRLRDAL
-1716 ESVSSFHIEQLRLL
+1716 ESVSSFHVEQFHLL
-1730 LSQALLHEDCP
+1730 LSQALLHENCP
-1741 SGFSDLLDLLND
+1741 SGFSDLLDVLNH
-1753 SSRASSS
+1753 SSCAPSS

>member
-1 MVHAGWVH
+1 
-9 RLLPAADGRQMPG
+9 MPG

-432 AGRTTLDIVL
+432 EGRTTLDIVL

-453 ADAKKAS
+453 ADAKKADV
-460 IEKPSPTRAD
+460 EKPAPTRAD
-470 LYERVL
+470 LYGRVL

-540 ELLEETLLHGAGD
+540 ELLEETLLRGAGD

-563 AEHLI
+563 AENLV

-625 LDSERAL
+625 LDPERAL

-654 AQGGPFVR
+654 AQGGPFVW

-690 RNLGVAVAQRLTA
+690 RNLGVAVAQRLETL
-703 SAGDDPIEQARVLNN
+703 AGDEPAQRAQTLNN
-718 LAIRLSEA
+718 LAVRLSEA
-726 GHWDEALRAAQE
+726 GCRDEEALRAAQE
-738 AATFYRVLA
+738 AVDLRRVLV
-747 EVNEAA
+747 EGNEAA
-753 YTPDLAASLSN
+753 YTP
-764 LAVLLSRAGCRDEA
+764 G
-778 LQVAQEATGL
+778 
-788 YQQLA
+788 
-793 EVNEAAYTPDLAASL
+793 LAASL
-808 NNLAIRLSEAGHWD
+808 NNLA
-822 EALRAAQEATGLYQQ
+822 
-837 LAEVNEAAYTPDL
+837 V
-850 AASLNN
+850 
-856 LAIRLSEAGRRD
+856 RLSEAGRRD
-868 EALRAAQEAVGLRR
+868 EALRAAQEATGLYRQ
-882 VLAEVNEVAYTPD
+882 LAESNEAAYTPD
-895 LAASLSNLASR
+895 LAMSLNTLANC
-906 LSEAGHWDEA
+906 LSEAG
-916 LQAAQQAVDLR
+916 R
-927 RDLASVN
+927 
-934 ASVYT
+934 
-939 PNLASSLSNLAAFL
+939 
-953 SRAGCRDEALQTAQE
+953 
-968 AASLY
+968 
-973 RVLVEASS
+973 
-981 ASYIPD
+981 
-987 LAVSLSNLA
+987 
-996 VFLSEVGCRDE
+996 
-1007 ALRAAQQAVDLRRDL
+1007 
-1022 ASVNAS
+1022 
-1028 VYTPNL
+1028 
-1034 ASSLSN
+1034 
-1040 LAAFL
+1040 
-1045 SRAGCRDEA
+1045 RDEA

-1059 EATGLYQQLAEVNK
+1059 ETTGLYRQLAESNE
-1073 VAYNPD
+1073 AAHTPD
-1079 LASSLNNL
+1079 LAMSLNNL
-1087 ANRLSEVGCRDEAL
+1087 AV
-1101 RAAQEAKDLYRSL
+1101 
-1114 VESNATAYTPNLAA
+1114 
-1128 SLSNLANRLSEVGC
+1128 
-1142 RDEALR
+1142 
-1148 AAQEATGLYQQLA
+1148 
-1161 EVNEAAYT
+1161 
-1169 PDLAA
+1169 
-1174 SLNNLANRLSEAGRR
+1174 
-1189 NEALQAAQEAATLY
+1189 
-1203 RVLVE
+1203 
-1208 VNEAAYTPDLAAS
+1208 
-1221 LNNLAIRLSEAGRRD
+1221 RLSEAGRRD
-1236 EALRAAQEAVG
+1236 EALRAAQETTG
-1247 LRRVLAEV
+1247 LYRQLAES
-1255 NEAAYTPN
+1255 NEAAYTPD
-1263 LAASLNN
+1263 LAASLNT
-1270 LASRLSEA
+1270 LANRLSEA

-1283 ALRAAQQATGLY
+1283 ALQAAQQAVTLRCS
-1295 QQLAEV
+1295 LAEV
-1301 NKVAYTLDLA
+1301 NEVAYTP
-1311 ASLNNLASRL
+1311 
-1321 SEAGRRDEALRAAQ
+1321 
-1335 QATGLYQQLAEV
+1335 GL
-1347 NKVAYTLD
+1347 
-1355 LAASLN
+1355 
-1361 NLASRL
+1361 
-1367 SEAGR
+1367 
-1372 RDEALRAAQQ
+1372 
-1382 AATLRRSLVEANE
+1382 
-1395 AAYAPDF
+1395 
-1402 ARSLTKLADILSEVG
+1402 ARSLTKLADILSEAG
-1417 RCKEALEVF
+1417 RCKEVLEAF
-1426 TTNTEHLSSAARA
+1426 TTNTGHLSSAARA
-1439 YLLLARARWRGSE
+1439 YLLLARANWRGSE
-1452 GAEDVVVAA
+1452 GTEDVVAAA
-1461 QEANK
+1461 QEANE
-1466 DDDPRFLGPC
+1466 DGDPRLLGPC

-1481 AALREHGLTNEDL
+1481 AAFREFGLANEAT
-1494 PIWAVV
+1494 PAWATVV
-1500 IVDES
+1500 VDEP
-1505 LRQCLETWLNCDSPA
+1505 LRQRLEAWLGCDGPA
-1520 EQATYLESE
+1520 EQATYLKSN
-1529 WNSPTPSDCETLDAL
+1529 WSSPTPSDRETLGAI
-1544 TDLFIDVPPIS
+1544 TDLFVDVPLIA

-1560 VTQVKNH
+1560 VAQVKSR
-1567 GIDEIASLLRSQD
+1567 GIDEIVSLLRNRD
-1580 LAITLTKEWLAEHR
+1580 LAVTLTKEWLTEHR
-1594 RSRGGQY
+1594 QGRGGRY
-1601 LRNHPTL
+1601 LSDHPTL
-1608 LTDSRLADLVPQALK
+1608 LTNPELADLVPRVLT

-1631 ATLTALLDL
+1631 AALTALLDL

-1652 TNADDAVDALA
+1652 TSTDDADDALA
-1663 DLLGRGKWRAIL
+1663 DLLEQGKWQALL
-1675 AALVLNPSLA
+1675 AALVLSPLTDHA
-1685 NHMSLGVLA
+1685 PLGILA
-1694 EVLRAAAAGE
+1694 EVLHAAAVGE
-1704 TGKAEVRLQGAR
+1704 TEKAAVRLRDAL
-1716 ESVSSFHIEQLRLL
+1716 ESVSSFHVDQFHLL
-1730 LSQALLHEDCP
+1730 LSQALLHENCP
-1741 SGFSDLLDLLND
+1741 SGFSDLLDILNH
-1753 SSRASSS
+1753 SSHAPSS

>member
-1 MVHAGWVH
+1 
-9 RLLPAADGRQMPG
+9 MPG

-432 AGRTTLDIVL
+432 EGRTTLDIVL

-453 ADAKKAS
+453 ADAKKADV
-460 IEKPSPTRAD
+460 EKPAPTRAD
-470 LYERVL
+470 LYGRVL

-540 ELLEETLLHGAGD
+540 ELLEETLLRGAGD

-563 AEHLI
+563 AENLV

-598 DDLVVARALA
+598 DNLVVARALA

-625 LDSERAL
+625 LDPERAL

-654 AQGGPFVR
+654 AQGGPFVW

-690 RNLGVAVAQRLTA
+690 RNLGVAVAQRLETL
-703 SAGDDPIEQARVLNN
+703 AGDEPAQRAQTLNN
-718 LAIRLSEA
+718 LAVRLSEA
-726 GHWDEALRAAQE
+726 GRRDEEALR
-738 AATFYRVLA
+738 
-747 EVNEAA
+747 
-753 YTPDLAASLSN
+753 
-764 LAVLLSRAGCRDEA
+764 
-778 LQVAQEATGL
+778 VAQEATGL
-788 YQQLA
+788 YRQLA
-793 EVNEAAYTPDLAASL
+793 ESNEAAYTPGLAASL
-808 NNLAIRLSEAGHWD
+808 NTLA
-822 EALRAAQEATGLYQQ
+822 
-837 LAEVNEAAYTPDL
+837 N
-850 AASLNN
+850 
-856 LAIRLSEAGRRD
+856 RLSEAGRRD
-868 EALRAAQEAVGLRR
+868 EALQAAQQAVTLRCS
-882 VLAEVNEVAYTPD
+882 LAEVNEVAYTP
-895 LAASLSNLASR
+895 
-906 LSEAGHWDEA
+906 
-916 LQAAQQAVDLR
+916 
-927 RDLASVN
+927 
-934 ASVYT
+934 
-939 PNLASSLSNLAAFL
+939 
-953 SRAGCRDEALQTAQE
+953 
-968 AASLY
+968 
-973 RVLVEASS
+973 
-981 ASYIPD
+981 
-987 LAVSLSNLA
+987 
-996 VFLSEVGCRDE
+996 
-1007 ALRAAQQAVDLRRDL
+1007 
-1022 ASVNAS
+1022 
-1028 VYTPNL
+1028 
-1034 ASSLSN
+1034 
-1040 LAAFL
+1040 
-1045 SRAGCRDEA
+1045 
-1054 LRAAQ
+1054 
-1059 EATGLYQQLAEVNK
+1059 GL
-1073 VAYNPD
+1073 
-1079 LASSLNNL
+1079 
-1087 ANRLSEVGCRDEAL
+1087 
-1101 RAAQEAKDLYRSL
+1101 
-1114 VESNATAYTPNLAA
+1114 
-1128 SLSNLANRLSEVGC
+1128 
-1142 RDEALR
+1142 
-1148 AAQEATGLYQQLA
+1148 
-1161 EVNEAAYT
+1161 
-1169 PDLAA
+1169 
-1174 SLNNLANRLSEAGRR
+1174 
-1189 NEALQAAQEAATLY
+1189 
-1203 RVLVE
+1203 
-1208 VNEAAYTPDLAAS
+1208 
-1221 LNNLAIRLSEAGRRD
+1221 
-1236 EALRAAQEAVG
+1236 
-1247 LRRVLAEV
+1247 
-1255 NEAAYTPN
+1255 
-1263 LAASLNN
+1263 
-1270 LASRLSEA
+1270 
-1278 GRRDE
+1278 
-1283 ALRAAQQATGLY
+1283 
-1295 QQLAEV
+1295 
-1301 NKVAYTLDLA
+1301 
-1311 ASLNNLASRL
+1311 
-1321 SEAGRRDEALRAAQ
+1321 
-1335 QATGLYQQLAEV
+1335 
-1347 NKVAYTLD
+1347 
-1355 LAASLN
+1355 
-1361 NLASRL
+1361 
-1367 SEAGR
+1367 
-1372 RDEALRAAQQ
+1372 
-1382 AATLRRSLVEANE
+1382 
-1395 AAYAPDF
+1395 
-1402 ARSLTKLADILSEVG
+1402 ARSLTKLADILSEAG
-1417 RCKEALEVF
+1417 RCKEVLEAF
-1426 TTNTEHLSSAARA
+1426 TTNTGHLSSAARA
-1439 YLLLARARWRGSE
+1439 YLLLARANWRGSE
-1452 GAEDVVVAA
+1452 GTEDVVAAA
-1461 QEANK
+1461 QEANE
-1466 DDDPRFLGPC
+1466 DGDPRLLGPC

-1481 AALREHGLTNEDL
+1481 AAFREFGLANEAT
-1494 PIWAVV
+1494 PAWATVV
-1500 IVDES
+1500 VDEP
-1505 LRQCLETWLNCDSPA
+1505 LRQRLEAWLGCDGPA
-1520 EQATYLESE
+1520 EQATYLKSN
-1529 WNSPTPSDCETLDAL
+1529 WSSPTPSDCETLGAI
-1544 TDLFIDVPPIS
+1544 TDLFVDVPLIA

-1560 VTQVKNH
+1560 VAQVKSR
-1567 GIDEIASLLRSQD
+1567 GIDEIVSLLRNRD
-1580 LAITLTKEWLAEHR
+1580 LAVTLTKEWLTEHR
-1594 RSRGGQY
+1594 QGRGGRY
-1601 LRNHPTL
+1601 LSDHPTL
-1608 LTDSRLADLVPQALK
+1608 LTNPELADLVPRVLT

-1631 ATLTALLDL
+1631 AALTALLDL

-1652 TNADDAVDALA
+1652 TSTDDADDALA
-1663 DLLGRGKWRAIL
+1663 DLLEQGKWQALL
-1675 AALVLNPSLA
+1675 AALVLSPLTDHA
-1685 NHMSLGVLA
+1685 PLGILA
-1694 EVLRAAAAGE
+1694 EVLHAAAVGE
-1704 TGKAEVRLQGAR
+1704 TEKAAVRLRDAL
-1716 ESVSSFHIEQLRLL
+1716 ESVSSFHVDQFHLL
-1730 LSQALLHEDCP
+1730 LSQALLHENCP
-1741 SGFSDLLDLLND
+1741 SGFSDLLDILNH
-1753 SSRASSS
+1753 SSHAPSS

>member
-1 MVHAGWVH
+1 
-9 RLLPAADGRQMPG
+9 MPG

-432 AGRTTLDIVL
+432 EGRTTLDIVL

-453 ADAKKAS
+453 ADAKKADV
-460 IEKPSPTRAD
+460 EKPAPTRAD
-470 LYERVL
+470 LYGRVL

-540 ELLEETLLHGAGD
+540 ELLEETLLRGAGD

-563 AEHLI
+563 AENLV

-625 LDSERAL
+625 LDPERAL

-654 AQGGPFVR
+654 AQGGPFVW

-690 RNLGVAVAQRLTA
+690 RNLGVAVAQRLETL
-703 SAGDDPIEQARVLNN
+703 AGDEPAQRAQTLNN
-718 LAIRLSEA
+718 LAVRLSEA
-726 GHWDEALRAAQE
+726 GCRDEALRAAQE
-738 AATFYRVLA
+738 T
-747 EVNEAA
+747 
-753 YTPDLAASLSN
+753 
-764 LAVLLSRAGCRDEA
+764 
-778 LQVAQEATGL
+778 TGL
-788 YQQLA
+788 YRQLA
-793 EVNEAAYTPDLAASL
+793 ESNEAAYTPDLAASL
-808 NNLAIRLSEAGHWD
+808 NTLA
-822 EALRAAQEATGLYQQ
+822 
-837 LAEVNEAAYTPDL
+837 N
-850 AASLNN
+850 
-856 LAIRLSEAGRRD
+856 RLSEAGRRD
-868 EALRAAQEAVGLRR
+868 EALQAAQQAVTLRCS
-882 VLAEVNEVAYTPD
+882 LAEVNEVAYTP
-895 LAASLSNLASR
+895 
-906 LSEAGHWDEA
+906 
-916 LQAAQQAVDLR
+916 
-927 RDLASVN
+927 
-934 ASVYT
+934 
-939 PNLASSLSNLAAFL
+939 
-953 SRAGCRDEALQTAQE
+953 
-968 AASLY
+968 
-973 RVLVEASS
+973 
-981 ASYIPD
+981 
-987 LAVSLSNLA
+987 
-996 VFLSEVGCRDE
+996 
-1007 ALRAAQQAVDLRRDL
+1007 
-1022 ASVNAS
+1022 
-1028 VYTPNL
+1028 
-1034 ASSLSN
+1034 
-1040 LAAFL
+1040 
-1045 SRAGCRDEA
+1045 
-1054 LRAAQ
+1054 
-1059 EATGLYQQLAEVNK
+1059 GL
-1073 VAYNPD
+1073 
-1079 LASSLNNL
+1079 
-1087 ANRLSEVGCRDEAL
+1087 
-1101 RAAQEAKDLYRSL
+1101 
-1114 VESNATAYTPNLAA
+1114 
-1128 SLSNLANRLSEVGC
+1128 
-1142 RDEALR
+1142 
-1148 AAQEATGLYQQLA
+1148 
-1161 EVNEAAYT
+1161 
-1169 PDLAA
+1169 
-1174 SLNNLANRLSEAGRR
+1174 
-1189 NEALQAAQEAATLY
+1189 
-1203 RVLVE
+1203 
-1208 VNEAAYTPDLAAS
+1208 
-1221 LNNLAIRLSEAGRRD
+1221 
-1236 EALRAAQEAVG
+1236 
-1247 LRRVLAEV
+1247 
-1255 NEAAYTPN
+1255 
-1263 LAASLNN
+1263 
-1270 LASRLSEA
+1270 
-1278 GRRDE
+1278 
-1283 ALRAAQQATGLY
+1283 
-1295 QQLAEV
+1295 
-1301 NKVAYTLDLA
+1301 
-1311 ASLNNLASRL
+1311 
-1321 SEAGRRDEALRAAQ
+1321 
-1335 QATGLYQQLAEV
+1335 
-1347 NKVAYTLD
+1347 
-1355 LAASLN
+1355 
-1361 NLASRL
+1361 
-1367 SEAGR
+1367 
-1372 RDEALRAAQQ
+1372 
-1382 AATLRRSLVEANE
+1382 
-1395 AAYAPDF
+1395 
-1402 ARSLTKLADILSEVG
+1402 ARSLTKLADILSEAG
-1417 RCKEALEVF
+1417 RCKEVLEAF
-1426 TTNTEHLSSAARA
+1426 TTNTGHLSSAARA
-1439 YLLLARARWRGSE
+1439 YLLLARANWRGSE
-1452 GAEDVVVAA
+1452 GTEDVVAAA
-1461 QEANK
+1461 QEANE
-1466 DDDPRFLGPC
+1466 DGDPRLLGPC

-1481 AALREHGLTNEDL
+1481 AAFREFGLANEAT
-1494 PIWAVV
+1494 PAWATVV
-1500 IVDES
+1500 VDEP
-1505 LRQCLETWLNCDSPA
+1505 LRQRLEAWLGCDGPA
-1520 EQATYLESE
+1520 EQATYLKSN
-1529 WNSPTPSDCETLDAL
+1529 WSSPTPSDRETLGAI
-1544 TDLFIDVPPIS
+1544 TDLFVDVPLIA

-1560 VTQVKNH
+1560 VAQVKSR
-1567 GIDEIASLLRSQD
+1567 GIDEIVSLLRNRD
-1580 LAITLTKEWLAEHR
+1580 LAVTLTKEWLTEHR
-1594 RSRGGQY
+1594 QGRGGRY
-1601 LRNHPTL
+1601 LSDHPTL
-1608 LTDSRLADLVPQALK
+1608 LTNPELADLVPRVLT

-1631 ATLTALLDL
+1631 AALTALLDL

-1652 TNADDAVDALA
+1652 TSTDDADDALA
-1663 DLLGRGKWRAIL
+1663 DLLEQGKWQALL
-1675 AALVLNPSLA
+1675 AALVLSPLTDHA
-1685 NHMSLGVLA
+1685 PLGILA
-1694 EVLRAAAAGE
+1694 EVLHAAAVGE
-1704 TGKAEVRLQGAR
+1704 TEKAAVRLRDAL
-1716 ESVSSFHIEQLRLL
+1716 ESVSSFHVDQFHLL
-1730 LSQALLHEDCP
+1730 LSQALLHENCP
-1741 SGFSDLLDLLND
+1741 SGFSDLLDILNH
-1753 SSRASSS
+1753 SSHAPSS

>member
-1 MVHAGWVH
+1 
-9 RLLPAADGRQMPG
+9 MPG

-432 AGRTTLDIVL
+432 EGRTTLDIVL

-453 ADAKKAS
+453 ADAKKADV
-460 IEKPSPTRAD
+460 EKPAPTRAD
-470 LYERVL
+470 LYGRVL

-540 ELLEETLLHGAGD
+540 ELLEETLLRGAGD

-563 AEHLI
+563 AENLV

-625 LDSERAL
+625 LDPERAL

-654 AQGGPFVR
+654 AQGGPFVW

-690 RNLGVAVAQRLTA
+690 RNLGVAVAQRLETL
-703 SAGDDPIEQARVLNN
+703 AGDEPAQRAQTLNN
-718 LAIRLSEA
+718 LA
-726 GHWDEALRAAQE
+726 
-738 AATFYRVLA
+738 V
-747 EVNEAA
+747 
-753 YTPDLAASLSN
+753 
-764 LAVLLSRAGCRDEA
+764 
-778 LQVAQEATGL
+778 
-788 YQQLA
+788 
-793 EVNEAAYTPDLAASL
+793 
-808 NNLAIRLSEAGHWD
+808 
-822 EALRAAQEATGLYQQ
+822 
-837 LAEVNEAAYTPDL
+837 
-850 AASLNN
+850 
-856 LAIRLSEAGRRD
+856 RLSEAGRRD
-868 EALRAAQEAVGLRR
+868 EALRAAQEA
-882 VLAEVNEVAYTPD
+882 
-895 LAASLSNLASR
+895 
-906 LSEAGHWDEA
+906 
-916 LQAAQQAVDLR
+916 
-927 RDLASVN
+927 
-934 ASVYT
+934 
-939 PNLASSLSNLAAFL
+939 
-953 SRAGCRDEALQTAQE
+953 
-968 AASLY
+968 
-973 RVLVEASS
+973 
-981 ASYIPD
+981 
-987 LAVSLSNLA
+987 
-996 VFLSEVGCRDE
+996 
-1007 ALRAAQQAVDLRRDL
+1007 
-1022 ASVNAS
+1022 
-1028 VYTPNL
+1028 
-1034 ASSLSN
+1034 
-1040 LAAFL
+1040 
-1045 SRAGCRDEA
+1045 
-1054 LRAAQ
+1054 
-1059 EATGLYQQLAEVNK
+1059 TGLYRQLAE
-1073 VAYNPD
+1073 
-1079 LASSLNNL
+1079 S
-1087 ANRLSEVGCRDEAL
+1087 
-1101 RAAQEAKDLYRSL
+1101 
-1114 VESNATAYTPNLAA
+1114 
-1128 SLSNLANRLSEVGC
+1128 
-1142 RDEALR
+1142 
-1148 AAQEATGLYQQLA
+1148 
-1161 EVNEAAYT
+1161 NEAAYT

-1174 SLNNLANRLSEAGRR
+1174 SLNTLAN
-1189 NEALQAAQEAATLY
+1189 
-1203 RVLVE
+1203 
-1208 VNEAAYTPDLAAS
+1208 
-1221 LNNLAIRLSEAGRRD
+1221 RLSEAGRRD
-1236 EALRAAQEAVG
+1236 EALQAAQQAVT
-1247 LRRVLAEV
+1247 LRCSLAEV
-1255 NEAAYTPN
+1255 NEVAYTP
-1263 LAASLNN
+1263 
-1270 LASRLSEA
+1270 
-1278 GRRDE
+1278 
-1283 ALRAAQQATGLY
+1283 GL
-1295 QQLAEV
+1295 
-1301 NKVAYTLDLA
+1301 
-1311 ASLNNLASRL
+1311 
-1321 SEAGRRDEALRAAQ
+1321 
-1335 QATGLYQQLAEV
+1335 
-1347 NKVAYTLD
+1347 
-1355 LAASLN
+1355 
-1361 NLASRL
+1361 
-1367 SEAGR
+1367 
-1372 RDEALRAAQQ
+1372 
-1382 AATLRRSLVEANE
+1382 
-1395 AAYAPDF
+1395 
-1402 ARSLTKLADILSEVG
+1402 ARSLTKLADILSEAG
-1417 RCKEALEVF
+1417 RCKEVLEAF
-1426 TTNTEHLSSAARA
+1426 TTNTGHLSSAARA
-1439 YLLLARARWRGSE
+1439 YLLLARANWRGSE
-1452 GAEDVVVAA
+1452 GTEDVVAAA
-1461 QEANK
+1461 QEANE
-1466 DDDPRFLGPC
+1466 DGDPRLLGPC

-1481 AALREHGLTNEDL
+1481 AAFREFGLANEAT
-1494 PIWAVV
+1494 PAWATVV
-1500 IVDES
+1500 VDEP
-1505 LRQCLETWLNCDSPA
+1505 LRQRLEAWLGCDGPA
-1520 EQATYLESE
+1520 EQATYLKSN
-1529 WNSPTPSDCETLDAL
+1529 WSSPTPSDRETLGAI
-1544 TDLFIDVPPIS
+1544 TDLFVDVPLIA

-1560 VTQVKNH
+1560 VAQVKSR
-1567 GIDEIASLLRSQD
+1567 GIDEIVSLLRNRD
-1580 LAITLTKEWLAEHR
+1580 LAVTLTKEWLTEHR
-1594 RSRGGQY
+1594 QGRGGRY
-1601 LRNHPTL
+1601 LSDHPTL
-1608 LTDSRLADLVPQALK
+1608 LTNPELADLVPRVLT

-1631 ATLTALLDL
+1631 AALTALLDL

-1652 TNADDAVDALA
+1652 TSTDDADDALA
-1663 DLLGRGKWRAIL
+1663 DLLEQGKWQALL
-1675 AALVLNPSLA
+1675 AALVLSPLTDHA
-1685 NHMSLGVLA
+1685 PLGILA
-1694 EVLRAAAAGE
+1694 EVLHAAAVGE
-1704 TGKAEVRLQGAR
+1704 TEKAAVRLRDAL
-1716 ESVSSFHIEQLRLL
+1716 ESVSSFHVDQFHLL
-1730 LSQALLHEDCP
+1730 LSQALLHENCP
-1741 SGFSDLLDLLND
+1741 SGFSDLLDILNH
-1753 SSRASSS
+1753 SSHAPSS

>member
-1 MVHAGWVH
+1 
-9 RLLPAADGRQMPG
+9 MPG

-387 RLGPMLPVT
+387 RLGPVLPVT

-432 AGRTTLDIVL
+432 EGGTTLDIVL

-453 ADAKKAS
+453 VDAKKAS
-460 IEKPSPTRAD
+460 IEKLPPMRAD
-470 LYERVL
+470 LYGRVL

-563 AEHLI
+563 AEHLV

-625 LDSERAL
+625 LDPERAL

-654 AQGGPFVR
+654 AQGGPFVW

-690 RNLGVAVAQRLTA
+690 RNLGVAVAQRLETL
-703 SAGDDPIEQARVLNN
+703 AGDEPAQRAQTLNN
-718 LAIRLSEA
+718 LAVRLSEA
-726 GHWDEALRAAQE
+726 GRRDEEALRVAQE
-738 AATFYRVLA
+738 ATGLYRQLA
-747 EVNEAA
+747 ESNEAA
-753 YTPDLAASLSN
+753 YTPDLAM
-764 LAVLLSRAGCRDEA
+764 
-778 LQVAQEATGL
+778 
-788 YQQLA
+788 
-793 EVNEAAYTPDLAASL
+793 SL
-808 NNLAIRLSEAGHWD
+808 NNLAVRLSE
-822 EALRAAQEATGLYQQ
+822 
-837 LAEVNEAAYTPDL
+837 
-850 AASLNN
+850 
-856 LAIRLSEAGRRD
+856 
-868 EALRAAQEAVGLRR
+868 
-882 VLAEVNEVAYTPD
+882 
-895 LAASLSNLASR
+895 
-906 LSEAGHWDEA
+906 
-916 LQAAQQAVDLR
+916 
-927 RDLASVN
+927 
-934 ASVYT
+934 
-939 PNLASSLSNLAAFL
+939 
-953 SRAGCRDEALQTAQE
+953 
-968 AASLY
+968 
-973 RVLVEASS
+973 
-981 ASYIPD
+981 
-987 LAVSLSNLA
+987 
-996 VFLSEVGCRDE
+996 
-1007 ALRAAQQAVDLRRDL
+1007 
-1022 ASVNAS
+1022 
-1028 VYTPNL
+1028 
-1034 ASSLSN
+1034 
-1040 LAAFL
+1040 
-1045 SRAGCRDEA
+1045 AGCRDEA

-1059 EATGLYQQLAEVNK
+1059 EATGLYRQLAE
-1073 VAYNPD
+1073 
-1079 LASSLNNL
+1079 S
-1087 ANRLSEVGCRDEAL
+1087 
-1101 RAAQEAKDLYRSL
+1101 
-1114 VESNATAYTPNLAA
+1114 
-1128 SLSNLANRLSEVGC
+1128 
-1142 RDEALR
+1142 
-1148 AAQEATGLYQQLA
+1148 
-1161 EVNEAAYT
+1161 NEAAYT

-1174 SLNNLANRLSEAGRR
+1174 SLNTLAN
-1189 NEALQAAQEAATLY
+1189 
-1203 RVLVE
+1203 
-1208 VNEAAYTPDLAAS
+1208 
-1221 LNNLAIRLSEAGRRD
+1221 RLSEAGRRD
-1236 EALRAAQEAVG
+1236 EALQAAQQAVT
-1247 LRRVLAEV
+1247 LRCSLAEV
-1255 NEAAYTPN
+1255 NEAAYTP
-1263 LAASLNN
+1263 
-1270 LASRLSEA
+1270 
-1278 GRRDE
+1278 
-1283 ALRAAQQATGLY
+1283 GL
-1295 QQLAEV
+1295 
-1301 NKVAYTLDLA
+1301 
-1311 ASLNNLASRL
+1311 
-1321 SEAGRRDEALRAAQ
+1321 
-1335 QATGLYQQLAEV
+1335 
-1347 NKVAYTLD
+1347 
-1355 LAASLN
+1355 
-1361 NLASRL
+1361 
-1367 SEAGR
+1367 
-1372 RDEALRAAQQ
+1372 
-1382 AATLRRSLVEANE
+1382 
-1395 AAYAPDF
+1395 
-1402 ARSLTKLADILSEVG
+1402 ARSLTKLADILSEAG
-1417 RCKEALEVF
+1417 RCKEVLEVF
-1426 TTNTEHLSSAARA
+1426 TANTEHLSSAARA

-1560 VTQVKNH
+1560 VTQIKSH

-1580 LAITLTKEWLAEHR
+1580 LAITLTKEWLTEHEKG
-1594 RSRGGQY
+1594 RGDRY
-1601 LRNHPTL
+1601 LSDHPTL

>member
-1 MVHAGWVH
+1 MPERVRWDAEQHPTYLARMVHAGWVH
-9 RLLPAADGRQMPG
+9 RLLSAADGRQMPG
-22 PDSSE
+22 PDSGN

-32 QRIIEQLALLGI
+32 ERIIEQLTLLGI

-49 PTDSERGAQDVR
+49 PADSERGAQDVR

-117 SWSVGCPVRLE
+117 SWGVGCPARLKG
-128 EGFAREPFL
+128 GFTREPFL
-137 DEDFRIED
+137 DDDFRIED
-145 LVASD
+145 LVTSD

-213 EVKDPSVILL
+213 EVRDPSGILL
-223 PGYLPLAEGVT
+223 PGYLPLAEGAT

-249 PRQELNQLRDW
+249 PRRELNQLRDW
-260 ARTASGTSKD
+260 ACATGGTTEDSNTAGT
-270 SDRTGAD
+270 D

-299 HSLSTLGWC
+299 HNLSTLGWC

-316 DLSDAEL
+316 DLSDADL

-363 LVLTAR
+363 LVLTSR
-369 GANVWWEQFREN
+369 GADVWWEQFQEN

-387 RLGPMLPVT
+387 RLGAVLPMRLE
-396 LDQRLKV
+396 QRLDDPDV
-403 PELLYRR
+403 PDVPGLLYRR
-410 AARAFAKAMDSSLP
+410 AAHAFAKAMGSSVP
-424 ADLPSPER
+424 ADMPSPER
-432 AGRTTLDIVL
+432 EGRTTLDIVL
-442 QAWLTALPKKE
+442 QAWLTALPKQE
-453 ADAKKAS
+453 DDTKK
-460 IEKPSPTRAD
+460 IDVEKLPPTRD
-470 LYERVL
+470 NLYDRVL
-476 EAEFGRWREEARGSG
+476 EVEFGRWREEARDSG

-496 KAHHRRAAAVLT
+496 KVHHRRAAAVLT
-508 ILAPAPD
+508 MLAPAPD

-540 ELLEETLLHGAGD
+540 ELLEETLLRGAGD
-553 GGVALQPDPV
+553 GGVVLQPDPV
-563 AEHLI
+563 AEHLV

-608 LREQAERCCA
+608 LGEQAERCCG

-625 LDSERAL
+625 LDQERAL
-632 ILARRVLAARP
+632 SLARRVLAARP

-654 AQGGPFVR
+654 ARGGPFAR

-675 LAEIDEAIPLGHSWL
+675 LAEIHEAIPLGHSWL
-690 RNLGVAVAQRLTA
+690 RGLGVAVARRLETL
-703 SAGDDPIEQARVLNN
+703 AGDEPAQRAQALNNLANRLSEAGRRDEALETAQQVAGLYQKLAEANEAAYTPDLAMSLSNLAIRLSEAGRRNEALETAQEAVDLRRALAEANEVAYTPDLTMSLNNLATFLAEAGRRDEALEVAQQATGLYQKLAEANADAYTPDLAVSLNNLAGHLAEAGRRDEALQAAQQAKSLYQKLAEANADAYTPDLAMSLNNLAIRLAEAGRWDEALQAAQEAVDLRRALAEANADAYTPDLAVSLNNLANRLSEAGRWDEALQAAQEATSIYRNLARDNEAAYTPDLAMSLSNLGNCLSRVGSWGEALQAAQEAVDLRRALAEANADAYTPDLAMSLNN
-718 LAIRLSEA
+718 LAIRLSEVGCRDEALEVAQQATGLYQKLAEANADAYTPDLAMSLSNLA
-726 GHWDEALRAAQE
+726 GHLVEAGRWDEALQAAQQ
-738 AATFYRVLA
+738 AKGLYQKLA
-747 EVNEAA
+747 EANADA
-753 YTPDLAASLSN
+753 YTPDLAASLNN
-764 LAVLLSRAGCRDEA
+764 LATFLAEVGRCEEA
-778 LQVAQEATGL
+778 LRAAQEAVDLRWT
-788 YQQLA
+788 LA
-793 EVNEAAYTPDLAASL
+793 EANADAYTPDLAASL
-808 NNLAIRLSEAGHWD
+808 NNLAIRLSEVGRRD
-822 EALRAAQEATGLYQQ
+822 EALQAAQKAVDLYQR
-837 LAEVNEAAYTPDL
+837 LAEVNAAAYTPDL
-850 AASLNN
+850 AM
-856 LAIRLSEAGRRD
+856 
-868 EALRAAQEAVGLRR
+868 
-882 VLAEVNEVAYTPD
+882 
-895 LAASLSNLASR
+895 SLSNLASR
-906 LSEAGHWDEA
+906 LAEAGRRAEA
-916 LQAAQQAVDLR
+916 L
-927 RDLASVN
+927 
-934 ASVYT
+934 
-939 PNLASSLSNLAAFL
+939 
-953 SRAGCRDEALQTAQE
+953 ETAQE
-968 AASLY
+968 A
-973 RVLVEASS
+973 V
-981 ASYIPD
+981 I
-987 LAVSLSNLA
+987 
-996 VFLSEVGCRDE
+996 
-1007 ALRAAQQAVDLRRDL
+1007 LRR
-1022 ASVNAS
+1022 A
-1028 VYTPNL
+1028 
-1034 ASSLSN
+1034 
-1040 LAAFL
+1040 
-1045 SRAGCRDEA
+1045 
-1054 LRAAQ
+1054 
-1059 EATGLYQQLAEVNK
+1059 LAE
-1073 VAYNPD
+1073 
-1079 LASSLNNL
+1079 
-1087 ANRLSEVGCRDEAL
+1087 ANAD
-1101 RAAQEAKDLYRSL
+1101 
-1114 VESNATAYTPNLAA
+1114 
-1128 SLSNLANRLSEVGC
+1128 
-1142 RDEALR
+1142 
-1148 AAQEATGLYQQLA
+1148 
-1161 EVNEAAYT
+1161 AYT
-1169 PDLAA
+1169 PDLAT
-1174 SLNNLANRLSEAGRR
+1174 SLNNLAGRLAEAGRWD
-1189 NEALQAAQEAATLY
+1189 EALQVAQEAVDLRRALA
-1203 RVLVE
+1203 E
-1208 VNEAAYTPDLAAS
+1208 ANAAAYISDLVMS
-1221 LNNLAIRLSEAGRRD
+1221 LNNLAICLSEAGRHD
-1236 EALRAAQEAVG
+1236 EV
-1247 LRRVLAEV
+1247 
-1255 NEAAYTPN
+1255 
-1263 LAASLNN
+1263 
-1270 LASRLSEA
+1270 
-1278 GRRDE
+1278 
-1283 ALRAAQQATGLY
+1283 
-1295 QQLAEV
+1295 
-1301 NKVAYTLDLA
+1301 
-1311 ASLNNLASRL
+1311 
-1321 SEAGRRDEALRAAQ
+1321 
-1335 QATGLYQQLAEV
+1335 
-1347 NKVAYTLD
+1347 
-1355 LAASLN
+1355 
-1361 NLASRL
+1361 
-1367 SEAGR
+1367 
-1372 RDEALRAAQQ
+1372 
-1382 AATLRRSLVEANE
+1382 
-1395 AAYAPDF
+1395 
-1402 ARSLTKLADILSEVG
+1402 
-1417 RCKEALEVF
+1417 LEVF

-1560 VTQVKNH
+1560 VTQIKSH

>member
-1 MVHAGWVH
+1 
-9 RLLPAADGRQMPG
+9 MPG

-432 AGRTTLDIVL
+432 EGRTTLDIVL

-453 ADAKKAS
+453 ADAKKADV
-460 IEKPSPTRAD
+460 EKPAPTRAD
-470 LYERVL
+470 LYGRVL

-540 ELLEETLLHGAGD
+540 ELLEETLLRGAGD

-563 AEHLI
+563 AENLV

-598 DDLVVARALA
+598 DNLVVARALA

-625 LDSERAL
+625 LDPERAL

-654 AQGGPFVR
+654 AQGGPFVW

-690 RNLGVAVAQRLTA
+690 RNLGVAVAQRLETL
-703 SAGDDPIEQARVLNN
+703 AGDEPAQRAQTLNN
-718 LAIRLSEA
+718 LAVRLSE
-726 GHWDEALRAAQE
+726 
-738 AATFYRVLA
+738 
-747 EVNEAA
+747 
-753 YTPDLAASLSN
+753 
-764 LAVLLSRAGCRDEA
+764 
-778 LQVAQEATGL
+778 
-788 YQQLA
+788 
-793 EVNEAAYTPDLAASL
+793 
-808 NNLAIRLSEAGHWD
+808 
-822 EALRAAQEATGLYQQ
+822 
-837 LAEVNEAAYTPDL
+837 
-850 AASLNN
+850 
-856 LAIRLSEAGRRD
+856 
-868 EALRAAQEAVGLRR
+868 
-882 VLAEVNEVAYTPD
+882 
-895 LAASLSNLASR
+895 
-906 LSEAGHWDEA
+906 
-916 LQAAQQAVDLR
+916 
-927 RDLASVN
+927 
-934 ASVYT
+934 
-939 PNLASSLSNLAAFL
+939 
-953 SRAGCRDEALQTAQE
+953 
-968 AASLY
+968 
-973 RVLVEASS
+973 
-981 ASYIPD
+981 
-987 LAVSLSNLA
+987 
-996 VFLSEVGCRDE
+996 
-1007 ALRAAQQAVDLRRDL
+1007 
-1022 ASVNAS
+1022 
-1028 VYTPNL
+1028 
-1034 ASSLSN
+1034 
-1040 LAAFL
+1040 
-1045 SRAGCRDEA
+1045 AGCRDEA

-1059 EATGLYQQLAEVNK
+1059 EATGLYRQLAE
-1073 VAYNPD
+1073 
-1079 LASSLNNL
+1079 S
-1087 ANRLSEVGCRDEAL
+1087 
-1101 RAAQEAKDLYRSL
+1101 
-1114 VESNATAYTPNLAA
+1114 
-1128 SLSNLANRLSEVGC
+1128 
-1142 RDEALR
+1142 
-1148 AAQEATGLYQQLA
+1148 
-1161 EVNEAAYT
+1161 NEAAYT

-1174 SLNNLANRLSEAGRR
+1174 SLNTLAN
-1189 NEALQAAQEAATLY
+1189 
-1203 RVLVE
+1203 
-1208 VNEAAYTPDLAAS
+1208 
-1221 LNNLAIRLSEAGRRD
+1221 RLSEAGRRD
-1236 EALRAAQEAVG
+1236 EALQAAQQAVT
-1247 LRRVLAEV
+1247 LRCSLAEV
-1255 NEAAYTPN
+1255 NEVAYTP
-1263 LAASLNN
+1263 
-1270 LASRLSEA
+1270 
-1278 GRRDE
+1278 
-1283 ALRAAQQATGLY
+1283 GL
-1295 QQLAEV
+1295 
-1301 NKVAYTLDLA
+1301 
-1311 ASLNNLASRL
+1311 
-1321 SEAGRRDEALRAAQ
+1321 
-1335 QATGLYQQLAEV
+1335 
-1347 NKVAYTLD
+1347 
-1355 LAASLN
+1355 
-1361 NLASRL
+1361 
-1367 SEAGR
+1367 
-1372 RDEALRAAQQ
+1372 
-1382 AATLRRSLVEANE
+1382 
-1395 AAYAPDF
+1395 
-1402 ARSLTKLADILSEVG
+1402 ARSLTKLADILSEAG
-1417 RCKEALEVF
+1417 RCKEVLEAF
-1426 TTNTEHLSSAARA
+1426 TTNTGHLSSAARA
-1439 YLLLARARWRGSE
+1439 YLLLARANWRGSE
-1452 GAEDVVVAA
+1452 GTEDVVAAA
-1461 QEANK
+1461 QEANE
-1466 DDDPRFLGPC
+1466 DGDPRLLGPC

-1481 AALREHGLTNEDL
+1481 AAFREFGLANEAT
-1494 PIWAVV
+1494 PAWATVV
-1500 IVDES
+1500 VDEP
-1505 LRQCLETWLNCDSPA
+1505 LRQRLEAWLGCDGPA
-1520 EQATYLESE
+1520 EQATYLKSN
-1529 WNSPTPSDCETLDAL
+1529 WSSPTPSDCETLGAI
-1544 TDLFIDVPPIS
+1544 TDLFVDVPLIA

-1560 VTQVKNH
+1560 VAQVKSR
-1567 GIDEIASLLRSQD
+1567 GIDEIVSLLRNRD
-1580 LAITLTKEWLAEHR
+1580 LAVTLTKEWLTEHR
-1594 RSRGGQY
+1594 QGRGGRY
-1601 LRNHPTL
+1601 LSDHPTL
-1608 LTDSRLADLVPQALK
+1608 LTNPELADLVPRVLT

-1631 ATLTALLDL
+1631 AALTALLDL

-1652 TNADDAVDALA
+1652 TSTDDADDALA
-1663 DLLGRGKWRAIL
+1663 DLLEQGKWQALL
-1675 AALVLNPSLA
+1675 AALVLSPLTDHA
-1685 NHMSLGVLA
+1685 PLGILA
-1694 EVLRAAAAGE
+1694 EVLHAAAVGE
-1704 TGKAEVRLQGAR
+1704 TEKAAVRLRDAL
-1716 ESVSSFHIEQLRLL
+1716 ESVSSFHVDQFHLL
-1730 LSQALLHEDCP
+1730 LSQALLHENCP
-1741 SGFSDLLDLLND
+1741 SGFSDLLDILNH
-1753 SSRASSS
+1753 SSHAPSS

>member
-1 MVHAGWVH
+1 MSERIRWDAEQHPTYLARMVHAGWVH

-432 AGRTTLDIVL
+432 EGRTTLDIVL

-453 ADAKKAS
+453 ADAKKADV
-460 IEKPSPTRAD
+460 EKPAPTRAD
-470 LYERVL
+470 LYGRVL

-540 ELLEETLLHGAGD
+540 ELLEETLLRGAGD

-563 AEHLI
+563 AENLV

-598 DDLVVARALA
+598 DNLVVARALA

-625 LDSERAL
+625 LDPERAL

-654 AQGGPFVR
+654 AQGGPFVW

-690 RNLGVAVAQRLTA
+690 RNLGVAVAQRLETL
-703 SAGDDPIEQARVLNN
+703 AGDEPAQRAQTLNN
-718 LAIRLSEA
+718 LAVRLSEA
-726 GHWDEALRAAQE
+726 GRRDEEALR
-738 AATFYRVLA
+738 
-747 EVNEAA
+747 
-753 YTPDLAASLSN
+753 
-764 LAVLLSRAGCRDEA
+764 
-778 LQVAQEATGL
+778 VAQEATGL
-788 YQQLA
+788 YRQLA
-793 EVNEAAYTPDLAASL
+793 ESNEAAYTPDLAASL
-808 NNLAIRLSEAGHWD
+808 NTLA
-822 EALRAAQEATGLYQQ
+822 
-837 LAEVNEAAYTPDL
+837 N
-850 AASLNN
+850 
-856 LAIRLSEAGRRD
+856 RLSEAGRRD
-868 EALRAAQEAVGLRR
+868 EALQAAQQAVTLRCS
-882 VLAEVNEVAYTPD
+882 LAEVNEVAYTP
-895 LAASLSNLASR
+895 
-906 LSEAGHWDEA
+906 
-916 LQAAQQAVDLR
+916 
-927 RDLASVN
+927 
-934 ASVYT
+934 
-939 PNLASSLSNLAAFL
+939 
-953 SRAGCRDEALQTAQE
+953 
-968 AASLY
+968 
-973 RVLVEASS
+973 
-981 ASYIPD
+981 
-987 LAVSLSNLA
+987 
-996 VFLSEVGCRDE
+996 
-1007 ALRAAQQAVDLRRDL
+1007 
-1022 ASVNAS
+1022 
-1028 VYTPNL
+1028 
-1034 ASSLSN
+1034 
-1040 LAAFL
+1040 
-1045 SRAGCRDEA
+1045 
-1054 LRAAQ
+1054 
-1059 EATGLYQQLAEVNK
+1059 GL
-1073 VAYNPD
+1073 
-1079 LASSLNNL
+1079 
-1087 ANRLSEVGCRDEAL
+1087 
-1101 RAAQEAKDLYRSL
+1101 
-1114 VESNATAYTPNLAA
+1114 
-1128 SLSNLANRLSEVGC
+1128 
-1142 RDEALR
+1142 
-1148 AAQEATGLYQQLA
+1148 
-1161 EVNEAAYT
+1161 
-1169 PDLAA
+1169 
-1174 SLNNLANRLSEAGRR
+1174 
-1189 NEALQAAQEAATLY
+1189 
-1203 RVLVE
+1203 
-1208 VNEAAYTPDLAAS
+1208 
-1221 LNNLAIRLSEAGRRD
+1221 
-1236 EALRAAQEAVG
+1236 
-1247 LRRVLAEV
+1247 
-1255 NEAAYTPN
+1255 
-1263 LAASLNN
+1263 
-1270 LASRLSEA
+1270 
-1278 GRRDE
+1278 
-1283 ALRAAQQATGLY
+1283 
-1295 QQLAEV
+1295 
-1301 NKVAYTLDLA
+1301 
-1311 ASLNNLASRL
+1311 
-1321 SEAGRRDEALRAAQ
+1321 
-1335 QATGLYQQLAEV
+1335 
-1347 NKVAYTLD
+1347 
-1355 LAASLN
+1355 
-1361 NLASRL
+1361 
-1367 SEAGR
+1367 
-1372 RDEALRAAQQ
+1372 
-1382 AATLRRSLVEANE
+1382 
-1395 AAYAPDF
+1395 
-1402 ARSLTKLADILSEVG
+1402 ARSLTKLADILSEAG
-1417 RCKEALEVF
+1417 RCKEVLEAF
-1426 TTNTEHLSSAARA
+1426 TTNTGHLSSAARA
-1439 YLLLARARWRGSE
+1439 YLLLARANWRGSE
-1452 GAEDVVVAA
+1452 GTEDVVAAA
-1461 QEANK
+1461 QEANE
-1466 DDDPRFLGPC
+1466 DGDPRLLGPC

-1481 AALREHGLTNEDL
+1481 AAFREFGLANEAT
-1494 PIWAVV
+1494 PAWATVV
-1500 IVDES
+1500 VDEP
-1505 LRQCLETWLNCDSPA
+1505 LRQRLEAWLGCDGPA
-1520 EQATYLESE
+1520 EQATYLKSN
-1529 WNSPTPSDCETLDAL
+1529 WSSPTPSDCETLGAI
-1544 TDLFIDVPPIS
+1544 TDLFVDVPLIA

-1560 VTQVKNH
+1560 VAQVKSR
-1567 GIDEIASLLRSQD
+1567 GIDEIVSLLRNRD
-1580 LAITLTKEWLAEHR
+1580 LAVTLTKEWLTEHR
-1594 RSRGGQY
+1594 QGRGGRY
-1601 LRNHPTL
+1601 LSDHPTL
-1608 LTDSRLADLVPQALK
+1608 LTNPELADLVPRVLT

-1631 ATLTALLDL
+1631 AALTALLDL

-1652 TNADDAVDALA
+1652 TSTDDADDALA
-1663 DLLGRGKWRAIL
+1663 DLLEQGKWQALL
-1675 AALVLNPSLA
+1675 AALVLSPLTDHA
-1685 NHMSLGVLA
+1685 PLGILA
-1694 EVLRAAAAGE
+1694 EVLHAAAVGE
-1704 TGKAEVRLQGAR
+1704 TEKAAVRLRDAL
-1716 ESVSSFHIEQLRLL
+1716 ESVSSFHVDQFHLL
-1730 LSQALLHEDCP
+1730 LSQALLHENCP
-1741 SGFSDLLDLLND
+1741 SGFSDLLDILNH
-1753 SSRASSS
+1753 SSHAPSS